1 MFISVAGFFFRGR
14 GGSDLGVK
22 FFERFCLGVN
32 QGKFG
37 FLKDG
42 PLGLK
47 FWGDRGEVNLAIN
60 TEVSDSF
67 YFILFLGGSNFTPGS
82 PLSPLKSV

>member
-1 MFISVAGFFFRGR
+1 MFIGVAGFFVRGR
-14 GGSDLGVK
+14 GSGLGVK

-32 QGKFG
+32 QGKLG

-47 FWGDRGEVNLAIN
+47 FWGDRGEVN
-60 TEVSDSF
+60 
-67 YFILFLGGSNFTPGS
+67 
-82 PLSPLKSV
+82 